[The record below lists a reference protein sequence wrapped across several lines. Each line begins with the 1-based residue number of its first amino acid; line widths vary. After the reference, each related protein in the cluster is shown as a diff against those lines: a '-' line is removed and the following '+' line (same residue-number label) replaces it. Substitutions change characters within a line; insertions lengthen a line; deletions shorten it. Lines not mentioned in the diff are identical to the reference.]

1 MKASPKIFRALA
13 DIVEK
18 GVSPSRA
25 GKVLKISPDTV
36 SRWRADYPEFAEML
50 DQAES
55 RFIQRMI
62 SAIADAAPKDWRA
75 AVELLARRFPA
86 EFGRDSGGATREL
99 AKPFVDRDEELRELA
114 ATPAGRSLLIAA
126 NIIDQS
132 WLATHFP
139 AEKVQLLPCRSG
151 EGQ

>member
-1 MKASPKIFRALA
+1 MKAGPKLFRAVA
-13 DIVEK
+13 DLVEK

-25 GKVLKISPDTV
+25 GRILRLSPDTV
-36 SRWRADYPEFAEML
+36 SRWRVDYPEFAEML
-50 DQAES
+50 DQSES
-55 RFIQRMI
+55 RFIERMTQ
-62 SAIADAAPKDWRA
+62 AIADAAPKDWRA

-114 ATPAGRSLLIAA
+114 ATPAGRALLIAA